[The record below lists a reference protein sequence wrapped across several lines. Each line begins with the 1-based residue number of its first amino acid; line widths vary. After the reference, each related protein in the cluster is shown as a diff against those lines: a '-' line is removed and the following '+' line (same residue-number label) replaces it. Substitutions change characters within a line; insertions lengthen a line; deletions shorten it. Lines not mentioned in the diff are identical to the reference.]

1 MINKNVLKLV
11 GCFCLFLFLLAC
23 RYQTGFPL
31 EKGTSVAISVENKS
45 TAPQLG
51 PILNRKIKE
60 ELLKAG
66 VHSISKNPQKAQV
79 RVRVCLENYSRI
91 ARAYQTNDTLLAS
104 AFELRLGVSVEVE
117 NKRKSSPISKFSLSP
132 YSFAMRMNSLD
143 HLSDRQALTQTASEL
158 AVNIV
163 HRLSSEI

>member
-1 MINKNVLKLV
+1 MPL
-11 GCFCLFLFLLAC
+11 LFLLGC

-66 VHSISKNPQKAQV
+66 VHSISKNPQKSSSSGEG
-79 RVRVCLENYSRI
+79 LSRKL
-91 ARAYQTNDTLLAS
+91 QPDCKGLPN
-104 AFELRLGVSVEVE
+104 E
-117 NKRKSSPISKFSLSP
+117 
-132 YSFAMRMNSLD
+132 
-143 HLSDRQALTQTASEL
+143 
-158 AVNIV
+158 
-163 HRLSSEI
+163 